1 MSNEIAFFA
10 YLLEKY
16 AEYKNENTADMLAK
30 WEQSNLIEYI
40 MQMYQNTPKYLADKV
55 NHFPYAETYTIS
67 FRALCKTIGLAYFFI
82 IISIFLFVRISR
94 SFLSFFKS
102 ANLQLSVS
110 T

>member
-40 MQMYQNTPKYLADKV
+40 MQMYQMYHTERIENAFADIDGK
-55 NHFPYAETYTIS
+55 I
-67 FRALCKTIGLAYFFI
+67 
-82 IISIFLFVRISR
+82 
-94 SFLSFFKS
+94 LS
-102 ANLQLSVS
+102 
-110 T
+110 

>member
-40 MQMYQNTPKYLADKV
+40 MQMYQMYHTERIENA
-55 NHFPYAETYTIS
+55 
-67 FRALCKTIGLAYFFI
+67 FI
-82 IISIFLFVRISR
+82 DIDEKIR
-94 SFLSFFKS
+94 K
-102 ANLQLSVS
+102 
-110 T
+110 